1 MALALV
7 SMPEEFE
14 QWTSWGQVSADKLS
28 GKIRRLGVNFGAP
41 GDRKT
46 EDGTLWLDYPNIG
59 GPSPE
64 LTLTTEPGREELEFF
79 YHHSTRLKPETGVWP
94 WVAASGVRGLRA
106 LRIGGLVPGLYRV
119 NLVFLAAGDG
129 GKPFDVSLQSEPLLK
144 GFDVS
149 QRADG
154 TLSGIGKTAKAVEV
168 GADGMLVLAFQGA
181 STLSGVELI
190 RSPPFLPSP
199 IPSTAPSSA
208 PTQKANS

>member
-1 MALALV
+1 
-7 SMPEEFE
+7 MPEEFE
-14 QWTSWGQVSADKLS
+14 QWTSWGQVPTDKLS

-64 LTLTTEPGREELEFF
+64 LSLTTEPANEELDFF
-79 YHHSTRLKPETGVWP
+79 YHHSTRLKTEAGAGVWP

-106 LRIGGLVPGLYRV
+106 LRINGLLPGSYRV

-129 GKPFDVSLQSEPLLK
+129 GKPFDVSLQDEPLLK

-168 GADGMLVLAFQGA
+168 GADGVFELAFRGA

-190 RSPPFLPSP
+190 RSGE
-199 IPSTAPSSA
+199 
-208 PTQKANS
+208 